1 MVRRS
6 LSVSGAIFLFATAMA
21 LAHGPSPESSAKM
34 STAIPA
40 ATRSQGDCS
49 GFITSDHVP
58 NTIYVVDG
66 ADNDLYEPL
75 REFTPGDFVYLRNRH
90 HESFTVGTEYSLV
103 RPEIGFGLRISWT
116 PGQLERQIQP
126 PGSWYSGQR
135 WNIRSLGQPYGDV
148 GQLKVVAVT
157 PYGAVAQVT
166 FACGPINPGDI
177 AVPYHAR
184 EIPEYTPPTHF
195 DRFARRNGKMEGAIV
210 AANNAAAFLAKGS
223 IAYLNL
229 GERDGARAGQHYRIF
244 AIFRDHLIEGWEGI
258 LRFPE
263 TPRESVGELVILS
276 TQKKSSVG
284 IVVASTREISVGD
297 GVELE

>member
-1 MVRRS
+1 MGRRFV
-6 LSVSGAIFLFATAMA
+6 SVSGAIFLFATATA
-21 LAHGPSPESSAKM
+21 LTQGPALESSAKM
-34 STAIPA
+34 SPPIPA
-40 ATRSQGDCS
+40 ATRSQVECS
-49 GFITSDHVP
+49 GFITSDRVP

-66 ADNDLYEPL
+66 ADNDLYEAL

-90 HESFTVGTEYSLV
+90 REGFAVGTAYSLV
-103 RPEIGFGLRISWT
+103 RPEIGFLLRTSWT
-116 PGQLERQIQP
+116 PGQLARQIQP
-126 PGSWYSGQR
+126 SGSWYSGQQ
-135 WNIRSLGQPYGDV
+135 WNIRSLGQPYEDV
-148 GQLKVVAVT
+148 GQVKVVAVT
-157 PYGAVAQVT
+157 HYGAVAQVT

-177 AVPYHAR
+177 AVPYQAR
-184 EIPEYTPPTHF
+184 EIPEYTPPTKF
-195 DRFARRNGKMEGAIV
+195 DRFAPRNGKMEGAIV
-210 AANNAAAFLAKGS
+210 AASNAANFLAKGS

-229 GERDGARAGQHYRIF
+229 GERDGAHPGQRYRIF

-284 IVVASTREISVGD
+284 IVVTSTREISVGD